1 MTLIKSQSLTL
12 LLILSL
18 LSPFLISAAALG
30 GNQASPLLGGW
41 QPIENVTAPEVIETA
56 QFAVAQHNKQA
67 DSTLK
72 FRSVVQGEYQV
83 VAGMNYRL
91 IIAAKDGGVA
101 GKYEAVVYVRPWEH
115 YKSLTSFTKV

>member
-1 MTLIKSQSLTL
+1 MTLKSQSLIL
-12 LLILSL
+12 LLSL
-18 LSPFLISAAALG
+18 LSPFLLSAAALG
-30 GNQASPLLGGW
+30 GNQASTPLGGW
-41 QPIENVTAPEVIETA
+41 QPIENVSAPEVIETA
-56 QFAVAQHNKQA
+56 QFAVAEHNKKA

-72 FRSVVQGEYQV
+72 FRSVVRGEYQV